1 MLFIHLFSKYKMPVY
16 AGQCAKFGGFRGKRD
31 IVLAQKMSN
40 EGERVICSKMIVQYE
55 CHKGERWGWDALGD
69 WD

>member
-31 IVLAQKMSN
+31 IVLAQKMSK

-55 CHKGERWGWDALGD
+55 
-69 WD
+69 